1 MCKIFHS
8 STKLFSNNSDIDK
21 AFRSIHQSVMTKIKK
36 YVRKGWIV
44 KKIVEHN
51 IKIFSVNI
59 SKNN

>member
-1 MCKIFHS
+1 
-8 STKLFSNNSDIDK
+8 
-21 AFRSIHQSVMTKIKK
+21 MTKIKK